1 MGSFSL
7 GVFFLFYAATLI
19 GGQNTAVN
27 KDLTCHDP
35 DAGGDVQ
42 NNDRRFL
49 IIGSDSAVGA
59 GMGNIL
65 IFFPA
70 AYYFAMFTGRDIII
84 ADKSVVG
91 EMYRVITCGFP
102 LVSEMAMAY
111 PGILT
116 KENLANAPSVRRG
129 DFITHMEGSKPIND
143 LVVRAGGFM
152 PSGDWWVYFVQCVEC
167 VTKVTGCETGD
178 VSCSERHA
186 FQRLVRG
193 PFKERL
199 EREEEERILGV
210 QQNVKHAILSLP
222 HAFAPR
228 FDIAI
233 HLRTQFQ
240 YFEQQQDV
248 NSTESRKEVYDWL
261 NGEEGKTVFDMME
274 AELLNQL
281 AKDHTRRDRAKEHHG
296 IVSATSYDA
305 HKGKEEGSPRSN
317 DNVKKLSVN
326 NTIFVGDPI
335 YVYLAA
341 DNEEVKEAFAR
352 KLEKKHEVAH
362 HEIRVMR
369 VKTKGIFHVKNV
381 AKMKEKTND
390 EGILDMVFDWYALSL
405 TNVVL
410 AWRKSGTGIVST
422 FVQSAARVSGTIK
435 RSLIHRGLG
444 NGGVGTFGLQL
455 QCNKHGQYNWN
466 PFWIYGFLE
475 DYQLPNDNVRRQM
488 IVEGVWGRKTNGY
501 REWFA
506 DPDNPYR
513 VKGIRNQ
520 HVLLE

>member
-1 MGSFSL
+1 MFPL
-7 GVFFLFYAATLI
+7 VLFLWTGLLALVRA
-19 GGQNTAVN
+19 QNTAVN

-49 IIGSDSAVGA
+49 IIGSDSAAGA

-91 EMYRVITCGFP
+91 EMCKVITCGFP
-102 LVSEMAMAY
+102 LVSEMSMAY

-116 KENLANAPSVRRG
+116 MENLANAPSLKRG
-129 DFITHMEGSKPIND
+129 DFITHMEGSKPIDD
-143 LVVRAGGFM
+143 LVVRAGGYM
-152 PSGDWWVYFVQCVEC
+152 PSGDWWVYFVQCVAC

-186 FQRLVRG
+186 FQRLIRG

-199 EREEEERILGV
+199 EEDEEKRILGV
-210 QQNVKHAILSLP
+210 QKNVKHAVLSLP

-228 FDIAI
+228 FDVAI

-240 YFEQQQDV
+240 YFEQQQDI
-248 NSTESRKEVYDWL
+248 NSTASRKEVAEWL
-261 NGEEGKTVFDMME
+261 VSEEGVSVFDMME

-281 AKDHTRRDRAKEHHG
+281 ARDYTHRDKAKMHHG
-296 IVSATSYDA
+296 IVSATSYKPDA
-305 HKGKEEGSPRSN
+305 NEKVTSGKVISG
-317 DNVKKLSVN
+317 VN
-326 NTIFVGDPI
+326 GTLLIGDPI

-352 KLEKKHEVAH
+352 KLEEKHEVAH
-362 HEIRVMR
+362 HEIKVMR

-381 AKMKEKTND
+381 AKMKEKTNN

-422 FVQSAARVSGTIK
+422 FVQSAARVSGTIQ

-444 NGGVGTFGLQL
+444 KGGVGTFGFQL
-455 QCNKHGQYNWN
+455 QRNKHGQYHWN

-475 DYQLPNDNVRRQM
+475 DYQKLTDSQRRRM
-488 IVEGVWGRKTNGY
+488 IEEGAFDRETNGY
-501 REWFA
+501 QVWARSPN
-506 DPDNPYR
+506 DPH
-513 VKGIRNQ
+513 NQ
-520 HVLLE
+520 YFDVAPALDAV